1 MKRSAP
7 LPLLALA
14 LLLVAASRL
23 LRLDDLTMNRD
34 EVWSIWQTF
43 GSFGDILRRTPY
55 DWPPL
60 YFLTLG
66 AWSQVAG
73 IQPLVL
79 RALSALAFMPG
90 AAVAFKL
97 LQHWRGW
104 RAGLIALLVWSGF
117 GMAIQLSMEVRGYA
131 LQLPL
136 AMLAFWMAVRYFERP
151 DWRRALPLTLTM
163 AALFWL
169 SYTGAMV
176 ILLTG
181 IVGLVVY
188 RPRLRSWLLPGML
201 TALLQRLR
209 VLFPEHDD

>member
-7 LPLLALA
+7 LPLLVPA

-66 AWSQVAG
+66 AWSQLAG
-73 IQPLVL
+73 IQPLAL

-90 AAVAFKL
+90 AAIAFRL
-97 LQHWRGW
+97 LRRWRGW
-104 RAGLIALLVWSGF
+104 RAGLIALLVWSGL
-117 GMAIQLSMEVRGYA
+117 GMGIQLSMEVRGYA
-131 LQLPL
+131 LQSPL
-136 AMLAFWMAVRYFERP
+136 AMLALWMAVCHFERP
-151 DWRRALPLTLTM
+151 GWRRALPLALTM

-169 SYTGAMV
+169 SYTGGMV

-181 IVGLVVY
+181 MFVLLVY
-188 RPRLRSWLLPGML
+188 RLRLRSWLLPHFG
-201 TALLQRLR
+201 
-209 VLFPEHDD
+209 